1 MEFRGIYTYLYLP
14 EPVLIDKNKLTSSS
28 MNLVSWCRMTNR
40 FQLFQIQSKLVWPLN
55 SEFLLFLLLLE
66 GVHSCW
72 VLLINDSVFMETPM
86 LAVEFPAIS
95 GSNIFAITGVLL
107 KIFYSVETFRYF
119 IKIEENVK
127 LNTQINYLEFNCDD
141 QLYFQTRS

>member
-1 MEFRGIYTYLYLP
+1 
-14 EPVLIDKNKLTSSS
+14 
-28 MNLVSWCRMTNR
+28 
-40 FQLFQIQSKLVWPLN
+40 
-55 SEFLLFLLLLE
+55 
-66 GVHSCW
+66 
-72 VLLINDSVFMETPM
+72 METPM

-95 GSNIFAITGVLL
+95 DSNIFAITGVLL